1 MSGSIV
7 LVLRIIMALALYS
20 FLGWAVY
27 LLWRDVNK
35 QGNTIAGR
43 RVPNIG
49 ITVQPANGS
58 QIERHFSQPEII
70 IGRDP
75 GCDIP
80 IKGDD
85 TISTRHAQLSYH
97 HSQWWI
103 QDLASTNGTFLNQSQ
118 LNMPTVITSGDEIQ
132 CGNGKLLVNISVDSY
147 HVYLCKM
154 TLSNFYSL
162 KSINFVKKT
171 IY

>member
-35 QGNTIAGR
+35 QGHTIAGR

-49 ITVQPANGS
+49 ITIQPAKGS

-97 HSQWWI
+97 HGQWWI

-132 CGNGKLLVNISVDSY
+132 CGNGRLLVNISVD
-147 HVYLCKM
+147 
-154 TLSNFYSL
+154 
-162 KSINFVKKT
+162 IFVSPT
-171 IY
+171 IRREKDNK